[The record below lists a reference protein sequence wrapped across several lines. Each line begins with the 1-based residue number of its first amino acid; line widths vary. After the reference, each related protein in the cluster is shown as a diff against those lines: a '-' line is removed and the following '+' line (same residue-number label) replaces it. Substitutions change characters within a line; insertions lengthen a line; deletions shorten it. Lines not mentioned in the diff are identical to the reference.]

1 MRKAVFCVVFALLV
15 ARFGVMGQEL
25 KFAHVNS
32 QELIAA
38 MPESDSAQKR
48 LQAFEKDLTD
58 QMEQLQVEIN
68 KKYQDYMQKR
78 ETLTTAVRETKEK
91 EIQDLGQRF
100 QEYQAAAQ
108 RDMRDLQTKLMQPIL
123 EKAHNAI
130 KKVGEANGFIYV
142 FDVSMGGVLYQSP
155 KSTDILPLVKKELGI
170 VK

>member
-1 MRKAVFCVVFALLV
+1 MKKAVFCVVAALLL
-15 ARFGVMGQEL
+15 AQFGVNGQEL

-78 ETLTTAVRETKEK
+78 ETLSPAVRETKEK

-123 EKAHNAI
+123 EKAHSAI

-155 KSTDILPLVKKELGI
+155 KSTDILPMVKKELGI